1 MMMMSWMED
10 EMWLASDAS
19 DASEAACVA
28 LLRFDID
35 GMIADSG

>member
-10 EMWLASDAS
+10 EMWLAS